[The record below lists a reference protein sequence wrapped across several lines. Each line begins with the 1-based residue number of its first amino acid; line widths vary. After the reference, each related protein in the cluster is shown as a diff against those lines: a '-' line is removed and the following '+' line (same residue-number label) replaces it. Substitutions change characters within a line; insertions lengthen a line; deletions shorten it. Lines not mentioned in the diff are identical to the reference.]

1 MKIFVYKTLVIVTLI
16 FVLYHATIGYQI
28 KNLEVRI
35 LNYFDKDKI
44 IYLRKKIREEMS
56 NGVKKDKILS
66 DEDAKIINKFI
77 EKLTFELKNSN

>member
-1 MKIFVYKTLVIVTLI
+1 MKIFVYKTLIIITSI

-56 NGVKKDKILS
+56 NGVKRDKILS

-77 EKLTFELKNSN
+77 KKLTFELKNSN

>member
-1 MKIFVYKTLVIVTLI
+1 MKIFVYKTLIIITSI

-44 IYLRKKIREEMS
+44 IYLRKKIREEIS
-56 NGVKKDKILS
+56 NGVKKDRILS
-66 DEDAKIINKFI
+66 IEDANTINSFI